1 MTINAILFDIGGVLV
16 RTEDHTPR
24 AQLAARLGTTYEAL
38 ANLVFYSEQGLR
50 AQRGEVSAEELWETV
65 RQVLHLSPTEIPE
78 VKRLFFA
85 GDRLDTELLDYIRSL
100 HTRYKTGII
109 SNATDDTRQVIEGRW
124 NMADAF
130 DCIILSAEVGLMKP
144 DPRIY
149 QLAIDR
155 LGVAPAEA
163 LFVDDMPVNVEGARS
178 VGLNAIHY
186 RGNGPLFNDL
196 QPLLEGFEPHKERT

>member
-16 RTEDHTPR
+16 RTENRTPR
-24 AQLAARLGTTYEAL
+24 AQLATRLGTTYEAL
-38 ANLVFYSEQGLR
+38 ANLVFSGEQGLR
-50 AQRGEVSAEELWETV
+50 AQRGEVSSEELWETV
-65 RQVLHLSPTEIPE
+65 RQVLHLSPTEVPE

-130 DCIILSAEVGLMKP
+130 DCIILSAEVCLMKP

-163 LFVDDMPVNVEGARS
+163 LFVDDMLVNIEGARS

-186 RGNGPLFNDL
+186 LGNGPLFNDL